1 MQRNLKVNIFV
12 LIGVA
17 IAGFILSVSVIMSVL
32 YNHFTEVQQSQ
43 LKMQTQQ
50 HEKDTVNTCRNRQR
64 DQVME

>member
-43 LKMQTQQ
+43 LKMQTQMVAQ
-50 HEKDTVNTCRNRQR
+50 GVLAYF
-64 DQVME
+64 

>member
-43 LKMQTQQ
+43 LKMQTQMVAQ
-50 HEKDTVNTCRNRQR
+50 GVLHEGVS
-64 DQVME
+64 